1 MRVLGDITALVEQVS
16 RDEAFLDVVGARRRI
31 GPPTVIAA
39 LIRRQVREQFGITC
53 SIGIGSTK
61 LVARLASGRAK
72 PDGVL
77 VVPRAATLDFL
88 RALPVGALVRR
99 G

>member
-1 MRVLGDITALVEQVS
+1 MLGDITPLVEQVS
-16 RDEAFLDVVGARRRI
+16 RDEAFLDVVGACRRI

-39 LIRRQVREQFGITC
+39 LVRRQVREQFGITC

-61 LVARLASGRAK
+61 LVARLASGHAK

-88 RALPVGALVRR
+88 RTAARWCALGR